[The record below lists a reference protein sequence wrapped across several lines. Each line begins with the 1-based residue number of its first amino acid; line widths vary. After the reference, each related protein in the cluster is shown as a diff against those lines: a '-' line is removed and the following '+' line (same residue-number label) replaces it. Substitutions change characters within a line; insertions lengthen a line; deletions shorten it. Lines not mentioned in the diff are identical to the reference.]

1 MLGDIVQT
9 TNGAFL
15 YQTAM
20 TAAILSTP
28 DSNNELMVTVWHATS
43 GARDQII
50 GSIFSRDGTLVSGS
64 QPFAVS
70 DLARVDNPTIS
81 KKITVLGMNSPLK
94 IVAAYINCN

>member
-28 DSNNELMVTVWHATS
+28 DLNNELMVTVWHATS

-94 IVAAYINCN
+94 IVAADINCN